1 MMPRTLPAGSNLP
14 HPSAP
19 SPRCPPISPLI
30 SEEPIDTAPGGQGA
44 DPGADAR
51 HFILPLAEDFPEA
64 TGVKHGI
71 SVSLHKICANPP
83 PKPDVW
89 VFTFDA
95 AGRVLAPQPGLG
107 GQGSG
112 YRPME
117 PWFNLPRDDSMVS
130 AIAESAKDQLVPSP
144 RDDSMVFHFCGTA
157 KDQLVHPPMDNR
169 RFQKLLNRLLAARAR
184 AATGRGWRPRGCL
197 LGCCAWA

>member
-1 MMPRTLPAGSNLP
+1 MPRTLPAGSNLP

-19 SPRCPPISPLI
+19 SPRCPPISLRA
-30 SEEPIDTAPGGQGA
+30 SEEPISPAPGGQGA
-44 DPGADAR
+44 DSGADAR
-51 HFILPLAEDFPEA
+51 HFILPLAKDLPEA

-112 YRPME
+112 WRPKE
-117 PWFNLPRDDSMVS
+117 PWFQSPMSIRWFSTIV
-130 AIAESAKDQLVPSP
+130 ESAKDQLV
-144 RDDSMVFHFCGTA
+144 
-157 KDQLVHPPMDNR
+157 QPPTGNR
-169 RFQKLLNRLLAARAR
+169 RGPPGWNRLLAGRAR
-184 AATGRGWRPRGCL
+184 HATGRGWRPPGCR